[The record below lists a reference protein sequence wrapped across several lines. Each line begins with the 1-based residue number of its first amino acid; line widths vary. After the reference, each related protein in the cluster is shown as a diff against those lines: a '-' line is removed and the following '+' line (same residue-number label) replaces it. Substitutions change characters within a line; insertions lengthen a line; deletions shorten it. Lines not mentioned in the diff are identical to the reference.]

1 LLCYISF
8 YYYFGGIVL
17 ATQNRIRARGGRTGK
32 SSKKSEEEQQEI
44 RGRTTRIEI
53 EEASRASA
61 EELD

>member
-1 LLCYISF
+1 
-8 YYYFGGIVL
+8 VL
-17 ATQNRIRARGGRTGK
+17 ATQNRIGARGGRTGK

-44 RGRTTRIEI
+44 RGRTTRIKI